1 MTHRIALASS
11 NGKAVDLHFRQ
22 AERFEIVDLEEDSYV
37 FVETRHRPRDHKP
50 GRHNTAVFDD
60 IARLLAD
67 CEGVFVSQVGAGA
80 ARYLNSVGLRV
91 FEAPYPVRGV
101 LEKLLADRILDQ
113 PLSEEKQ
120 ALEGEKSHD
129 AKK

>member
-1 MTHRIALASS
+1 MGRRIALASF
-11 NGKAVDLHFRQ
+11 NGKAVDQHFRQ

-37 FVETRHRPRDHKP
+37 FVETRHRPRNHKP
-50 GRHNTAVFDD
+50 GHHTAVFDD

-67 CEGVFVSQVGAGA
+67 CEGVFVSQIGAGA
-80 ARYLNSVGLRV
+80 ARYLNSIGFRV
-91 FEAPYPVRGV
+91 FEAPYPVKGV

-113 PLSEEKQ
+113 PLREEKQ

-129 AKK
+129 PKK